1 MIFSSLPR
9 TLRQQLGRP
18 RACLCPLPKNSHCQG
33 GDVTT
38 KKRVT
43 MEDVSQKAQVSLT
56 TVSMILNKRA
66 DMSFAQETV
75 QRVLDA
81 ARELGYKKPEFAR
94 TRPLTDSKTIVIVC
108 PNITNAYYATIA
120 QAIQRAAAKREYTG
134 IILTTYRSAQREE
147 DALEMAI
154 SLGVS
159 GIIFTMMPQN
169 AERIEEINRKIPIV
183 VIGDRNTSLNVD
195 TIELDN
201 FKAGTLI
208 GQHLLELGHRRMAF
222 ISTTLDAV
230 NNIRRRRL
238 AGLQEALE
246 GKGATLQV
254 LSRDITPEEE
264 LDNLNIE
271 YATGLALTEE
281 CLKRY
286 PKCTAL
292 VAVNDSVAYGVLDAL
307 TAGPWAEG
315 PRRVQRLCLRQPSL
329 LAPLLH
335 GSDLCR
341 ASHSGK
347 GPQCLRDVFRSH
359 FEKECKQHHP
369 RGILPL
375 PARWQDDRPLPR
387 EHGSVATARAICPR
401 LAHRYLPVTLSL
413 HSYASVRKSKILKGY
428 IPKVSHEQHLPLSD
442 VSLRR
447 AGNFCQCRHS
457 R

>member
-1 MIFSSLPR
+1 MIFSALPR

-18 RACLCPLPKNSHCQG
+18 RACLCPLPKNSHCQV

-43 MEDVSQKAQVSLT
+43 MGDICQKAQVSLS
-56 TVSMILNKRA
+56 TVSMILNKKG

-108 PNITNAYYATIA
+108 PNIANAYYATIA

-307 TAGPWAEG
+307 TAHGLKVPEECSVCAFDNLPFSRLSCMDLTSVEHHIAEKGRNAFEMFFDRISKKSANNITRVEFSHYLRVGKTTGPC
-315 PRRVQRLCLRQPSL
+315 P
-329 LAPLLH
+329 
-335 GSDLCR
+335 GS
-341 ASHSGK
+341 
-347 GPQCLRDVFRSH
+347 
-359 FEKECKQHHP
+359 
-369 RGILPL
+369 
-375 PARWQDDRPLPR
+375 R
-387 EHGSVATARAICPR
+387 EV
-401 LAHRYLPVTLSL
+401 
-413 HSYASVRKSKILKGY
+413 
-428 IPKVSHEQHLPLSD
+428 
-442 VSLRR
+442 
-447 AGNFCQCRHS
+447 
-457 R
+457 

>member
-1 MIFSSLPR
+1 M
-9 TLRQQLGRP
+9 
-18 RACLCPLPKNSHCQG
+18 
-33 GDVTT
+33 TT

-43 MEDVSQKAQVSLT
+43 MGDICQKAQVSLS
-56 TVSMILNKRA
+56 TVSMILNKKG

-81 ARELGYKKPEFAR
+81 ARELGYKKPEYAR
-94 TRPLTDSKTIVIVC
+94 TKPLTDSKTIVIVC

-147 DALEMAI
+147 EALEMAI

-208 GQHLLELGHRRMAF
+208 GQHLLELGHRRIAF
-222 ISTTLDAV
+222 ISTTLDTV

-246 GKGATLQV
+246 DKGATLQV

-307 TAGPWAEG
+307 AAHGLKVPEDRSVCAFDNNFPSRMTA
-315 PRRVQRLCLRQPSL
+315 VSL
-329 LAPLLH
+329 TTVNSHIEDKGHNAFDMLHTKISQAP
-335 GSDLCR
+335 GD
-341 ASHSGK
+341 A
-347 GPQCLRDVFRSH
+347 P
-359 FEKECKQHHP
+359 
-369 RGILPL
+369 
-375 PARWQDDRPLPR
+375 
-387 EHGSVATARAICPR
+387 
-401 LAHRYLPVTLSL
+401 
-413 HSYASVRKSKILKGY
+413 GY
-428 IPKVSHEQHLPLSD
+428 ITRIEYPHQLIVRDSTAPPRKV
-442 VSLRR
+442 
-447 AGNFCQCRHS
+447 
-457 R
+457 